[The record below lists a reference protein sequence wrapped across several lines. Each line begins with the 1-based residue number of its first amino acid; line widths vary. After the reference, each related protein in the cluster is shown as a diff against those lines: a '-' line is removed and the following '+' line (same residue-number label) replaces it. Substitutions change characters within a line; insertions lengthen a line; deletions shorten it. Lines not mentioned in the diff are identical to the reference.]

1 MKLIFHAPN
10 VHSGGGK
17 TLLRAALQ
25 SVDAAQACALIAD
38 SRLDL
43 QRLPAHIAVETF
55 APTIAGRLAAESRLR
70 SLAASGDVVLCM
82 GNLPPLLSCPGRVLV
97 FLQNRYL
104 CDDVSLRG
112 FALRARLRNAF
123 ERLWLKLRLRQ
134 GMRVL
139 VQTASMQRAARQAL
153 GVEALIMPFTAVTVS
168 DAHREAGRGRARLLY
183 PSSAEPHKNHSSL
196 LAAWRILQQSGVD
209 AELHLTI
216 EENSPLAG
224 EIERARKAGVA
235 VVNHGHLE
243 PQGLTELYRT
253 CTALVFPSG
262 LESFGLPLLEAQAAG
277 LPIVAAERDYVR
289 DVVEPVE
296 TFDPESPVSIA
307 RAVRR
312 LLGAPEKPPPP
323 LAPAE
328 FIARI
333 VADRV

>member
-1 MKLIFHAPN
+1 MRLIVHAPN
-10 VHSGGGK
+10 VHRGGGN

-25 SVDAAQACALIAD
+25 GVDATQSCTLIVD
-38 SRLDL
+38 PRMDL
-43 QRLPAHIAVETF
+43 RQLPAHITVEKF
-55 APTIAGRLAAESRLR
+55 APTLAGRLAAESRLR
-70 SLAASGDVVLCM
+70 SLAAPGDVVLCM
-82 GNLPPLLSCPGRVLV
+82 GNLPPLLSCPGRVSV

-104 CDDVSLRG
+104 CDDVSLDG
-112 FALRARLRNAF
+112 FTMRVRLRIAV
-123 ERLWLKLRLRQ
+123 ERLWLKLRLRR

-139 VQTASMQRAARQAL
+139 VQTASMQMAVQQSL
-153 GVEALIMPFTAVTVS
+153 GIEALIVPFTATMLPV
-168 DAHREAGRGRARLLY
+168 ARRGANPGRARLLY
-183 PSSAEPHKNHSSL
+183 PASAEPHKNHSAL

-216 EENSPLAG
+216 EENSSLVG
-224 EIERARKAGVA
+224 EIDRARKAGVP

-243 PQGLTELYRT
+243 SQDLIELYRT
-253 CTALVFPSG
+253 CTALIFPSG
-262 LESFGLPLLEAQAAG
+262 LESFGLPLLEARAIG

-312 LLGAPEKPPPP
+312 LLGTPEKPTAP

-333 VADRV
+333 VADRA

>member
-1 MKLIFHAPN
+1 MRLIFHAPN
-10 VHSGGGK
+10 VHQGGGK

-25 SVDAAQACALIAD
+25 GVGATQPCALIAD
-38 SRLDL
+38 ARLDL
-43 QRLPAHIAVETF
+43 RQLPAHIVVETF
-55 APTIAGRLAAESRLR
+55 APTIAGRLGAESRLR

-82 GNLPPLLSCPGRVLV
+82 GNLPPLLACAGRVSV

-112 FALRARLRNAF
+112 FAPQVRLRIGV
-123 ERLWLKLRLRQ
+123 ERLWLKLRLRP
-134 GMRVL
+134 GMCVL
-139 VQTASMQRAARQAL
+139 VQTTSMQEAVRQYL
-153 GVEALIMPFTAVTVS
+153 GVEALIMPFIARGVP
-168 DAHREAGRGRARLLY
+168 AMRREANSGRARLLY
-183 PSSAEPHKNHSSL
+183 PASAEPHKNHTVL
-196 LAAWRILQQSGVD
+196 LAAWRILHQSGVD
-209 AELHLTI
+209 AELHTTV
-216 EENSPLAG
+216 EEKSALAG
-224 EIERARKAGVA
+224 EIEQARNAGVA
-235 VVNHGHLE
+235 VVNHGSLE
-243 PQGLTELYRT
+243 AQGLAELYRT

-312 LLGAPEKPPPP
+312 LLGSPERPAPP